1 MAKYPQFDVEKC
13 KSLRHQL
20 RSAFNNMQ
28 TWENTGFDELDFT
41 MGNMTYSENQV
52 TLKLTI
58 RVAKAPNKMMED
70 LLEFI
75 KGRKFYGDEY
85 NMISESG
92 NYELIGYKP
101 KNRKYPFIY
110 LDHSSK
116 RSFKTSREGM
126 EKKFLKPKTTP
137 EELEKIADTA
147 LKPLDDMLQNHM
159 DNLVAG
165 AVADVFPKGIDDS
178 IGG

>member
-41 MGNMTYSENQV
+41 MGSMTYSENQV

-70 LLEFI
+70 LLEFMRMQKI
-75 KGRKFYGDEY
+75 CPGNEY
-85 NMISESG
+85 NMVSESG

-110 LDHSSK
+110 LDRSSK

-165 AVADVFPKGIDDS
+165 AVSDINAKQGIA
-178 IGG
+178 G

>member
-20 RSAFNNMQ
+20 RSAVNNMQ

-41 MGNMTYSENQV
+41 MGYMTYSENQV

-70 LLEFI
+70 LLEFMRMLKI
-75 KGRKFYGDEY
+75 CPGNEY
-85 NMISESG
+85 NLVSESG

-110 LDHSSK
+110 LDRSSK

-126 EKKFLKPKTTP
+126 EKKF
-137 EELEKIADTA
+137 
-147 LKPLDDMLQNHM
+147 
-159 DNLVAG
+159 
-165 AVADVFPKGIDDS
+165 
-178 IGG
+178 

>member
-70 LLEFI
+70 LLEYI

-85 NMISESG
+85 NMVSESG
-92 NYELIGYKP
+92 YYELIGYKP

-110 LDHSSK
+110 LDRSSK

-165 AVADVFPKGIDDS
+165 AVADINAKQGIA
-178 IGG
+178 G

>member
-110 LDHSSK
+110 LDRSSK

-165 AVADVFPKGIDDS
+165 AVSDINAKQGIA
-178 IGG
+178 G

>member
-1 MAKYPQFDVEKC
+1 
-13 KSLRHQL
+13 
-20 RSAFNNMQ
+20 MQ

-85 NMISESG
+85 NMVSESG

-110 LDHSSK
+110 LDRSSK

-165 AVADVFPKGIDDS
+165 AVSDINAKQGIA
-178 IGG
+178 G

>member
-85 NMISESG
+85 NMVSESG

-110 LDHSSK
+110 LDRSSK

-165 AVADVFPKGIDDS
+165 AVSDINAKQGIA
-178 IGG
+178 G

>member
-1 MAKYPQFDVEKC
+1 MAKYPQFNVEKC

-28 TWENTGFDELDFT
+28 TWENTGFDELNFT
-41 MGNMTYSENQV
+41 MGNMTYSQNQV

-85 NMISESG
+85 NMVSESG

-110 LDHSSK
+110 LDRSSK

-147 LKPLDDMLQNHM
+147 LKPLDNMLQNHM

-165 AVADVFPKGIDDS
+165 AVSDINAKQGIA
-178 IGG
+178 G

>member
-58 RVAKAPNKMMED
+58 RVAKAPDKMMED
-70 LLEFI
+70 LLEFMRMQKI
-75 KGRKFYGDEY
+75 CPGNEY
-85 NMISESG
+85 NMVSG
-92 NYELIGYKP
+92 NLELIGYKP
-101 KNRKYPFIY
+101 KNRKYPFVY
-110 LDHSSK
+110 LDHSCK
-116 RSFKTSREGM
+116 KSFKTSREGM
-126 EKKFLKPKTTP
+126 DRKFLIRKEPK
-137 EELEKIADTA
+137 DNV
-147 LKPLDDMLQNHM
+147 LKPLDNMLQNHM